1 MVQPPGALSRPHV
14 TENAGEDF
22 GDIEGET
29 LAAGDI

>member
-14 TENAGEDF
+14 TENAGEHF